1 MYGSSICHR
10 GEHRNDRVTV
20 RLIVISGGMASGKTV
35 LAERLKSDFDCR
47 VVKTSDI
54 IRRHQSPRAKGDRR
68 SLQRKGNELDRRT
81 DYGWIAKE
89 IAREIRPGDGTSPVV
104 LEGVRKPQQIDR
116 ILNQIGHRYVRHV
129 HLSVDPVTQKERFQ
143 ASNRAK
149 DAGLAFEDAI
159 KDASERKVAKLANTA
174 DMVFRTERHTEAD
187 VFCRVSARL
196 NLQSRSSERLVD
208 VLVGGQYG
216 SEGKGNIADYLSPE
230 YQVLMRVGGPNAGH
244 KVYEDP
250 PYTHISLPCGTR
262 RELEGQDILIGP
274 GAVIEPTKL
283 LQEIRDCLVEP
294 SRLIVD
300 EQAVVISPEDR
311 EWEEK
316 NLKREIGSTAQGVGR
331 ATARRVMNRFRDRRA
346 CKLAKD
352 LGPEFRELRPY
363 LGSTMER
370 LEKAYVRGEKI
381 LLEGTQGTGLSIFY
395 GNYPSV
401 TSRDTSASG
410 CLSEAG
416 IGPRRVNRIV
426 LVCRTYP
433 IRVGGQS
440 GNFSK
445 EIDWETVAERSRIPL
460 EELRKHE
467 VGSVSGT
474 QRRVGEFDWEM
485 LRRACHL
492 NSPTDVALTF
502 ADYLHKKNREATRF
516 DQLTTETIKFVEEL
530 EIVAG
535 VPCSLIANRFDYKC
549 VIDRRRW

>member
-1 MYGSSICHR
+1 
-10 GEHRNDRVTV
+10 
-20 RLIVISGGMASGKTV
+20 MASGKSV
-35 LAERLKSDFDCR
+35 LAQRLSSNFGCR

-54 IRRHQSPRAKGDRR
+54 IQRHQSRQAKGDRR

-81 DYGWIAKE
+81 DYGWVADE
-89 IAREIRPGDGTSPVV
+89 IAREIRPGNGVAPVV

-116 ILNQIGHRYVRHV
+116 ILNRIGHRYVRHV
-129 HLSVDPVTQKERFQ
+129 HLSVDSVTQKARFKT
-143 ASNRAK
+143 SKRAK
-149 DAGLAFEDAI
+149 DSGLSFEDAI
-159 KDASERKVAKLANTA
+159 NDASEREVGKLAEKA
-174 DMVFRTERHTEAD
+174 DMVIQTERHTEAD

-196 NLQSRSSERLVD
+196 NLQSRSSDRLVD

-230 YQVLMRVGGPNAGH
+230 YEVLMRVGGPNAGH
-244 KVYEDP
+244 KVYEEP

-262 RELEGQDILIGP
+262 RERVGQDLLIGP
-274 GAVIEPTKL
+274 GAVIEPAKL
-283 LQEIRDCLVEP
+283 LKEIRDCAVEP
-294 SRLIVD
+294 GRLTLD
-300 EQAVVISPEDR
+300 EQAVVISMEDR
-311 EWEEK
+311 KWEEK
-316 NLKREIGSTAQGVGR
+316 HLKRAIGSTAQGVGK
-331 ATARRVMNRFRDRRA
+331 ATARRVTNRFRDGRV

-363 LGSTMER
+363 LGSTAER
-370 LEKAYVRGEKI
+370 LEKAYARGEKI
-381 LLEGTQGTGLSIFY
+381 LLEGTQGTGLSIFH
-395 GNYPSV
+395 GDYPSV
-401 TSRDTSASG
+401 TSRDTSVSG

-433 IRVGGQS
+433 IRVGGRS

-445 EIDWETVAERSRIPL
+445 EIDWETVAERSGIPS
-460 EELRKHE
+460 EELQRHE

-502 ADYLHKKNREATRF
+502 VDYLDKVNREAIRF
-516 DQLTTETIKFVEEL
+516 DQLTPETIKFVEDVEM
-530 EIVAG
+530 VAG
-535 VPCSLIANRFDYKC
+535 VPCSLIGNRFDYKC

>member
-1 MYGSSICHR
+1 M
-10 GEHRNDRVTV
+10 TV
-20 RLIVISGGMASGKTV
+20 KLVVISGGMASGKSV
-35 LAERLKSDFDCR
+35 LAQRLSSDFGCR

-54 IRRHQSPRAKGDRR
+54 IRRHQSRQAKGNRR

-81 DYGWIAKE
+81 DYGWIADE
-89 IAREIRPGDGTSPVV
+89 VAREIRPGNGDSPVV

-116 ILNQIGHRYVRHV
+116 ILNRIGHRYVRHV
-129 HLSVDPVTQKERFQ
+129 HLSVDPVTQKARFQ
-143 ASNRAK
+143 ASKRVK
-149 DAGLAFEDAI
+149 DSGLSFEDAI
-159 KDASERKVAKLANTA
+159 NDASEREVEKLAEKA
-174 DMVFRTERHTEAD
+174 DMVIRTERHTEAD

-196 NLQSRSSERLVD
+196 NLQSRSSDRLVD

-230 YQVLMRVGGPNAGH
+230 YEVLMRVGGSNAGH
-244 KVYEDP
+244 KVYEEP

-262 RELEGQDILIGP
+262 RETVGQDLLIGP
-274 GAVIEPTKL
+274 GAVINPAKL
-283 LQEIRDCLVEP
+283 LKEIRDCAVEP
-294 SRLIVD
+294 ARLTLD

-311 EWEEK
+311 KWEEE
-316 NLKREIGSTAQGVGR
+316 NLKREIGSTAQGVGK
-331 ATARRVMNRFRDRRA
+331 ATARRVTNRFRDGRV

-363 LGSTMER
+363 LGSTAVR
-370 LEKAYVRGEKI
+370 LEKAYARGEKI
-381 LLEGTQGTGLSIFY
+381 LLEGTQGTGLSIFH
-395 GNYPSV
+395 GDYPSV
-401 TSRDTSASG
+401 TSRDTTVSG

-445 EIDWETVAERSRIPL
+445 EINWGAVAERSGIPL
-460 EELRKHE
+460 EELHGHE
-467 VGSVSGT
+467 VGSVTGT

-502 ADYLHKKNREATRF
+502 VDYLDKANREAIRF
-516 DQLTTETIKFVEEL
+516 DQLTPETIKFIEDV

-535 VPCSLIANRFDYKC
+535 VPCSLIGNRFDYKC